1 MFIDQATIS
10 VKAGKGGNGTISF
23 RREKFIPK
31 GGPDGGNGGSGG
43 SIILRADRQLTTLMD
58 FRYKRSYQADNGH
71 AGMASNKTGKSAEDI
86 VVRVP
91 TGTLVKDAESDAV
104 YVDLIKDNEEFIIA
118 QGGKGGRGNAE
129 FATPTNQAP
138 RKATPGI
145 PGDERMIQLELK
157 LLADVGLV
165 GFPNA
170 GKSTLI
176 SRISAA
182 KPKIADYPFTTL
194 IPNLGI
200 VRYQEYKSFVVADMP
215 GLIEGAHAGK
225 GLGIEFLKHIERTR
239 VLVFLIECTS
249 EDPKEQYKTL
259 LNELELFN
267 EEMLEKPQVIAL
279 TKMDLADDAARK
291 VIAKLKFKK
300 GIDVVPISSV
310 AGEGVHLLLD
320 AIWKQLAKKEPK
332 PIIPIVLGKG
342 KRRHGKS
349 I

>member
-31 GGPDGGNGGSGG
+31 GGPDGGNGGHGG

-58 FRYKRSYQADNGH
+58 FRYKRAYAAENGH
-71 AGMASNKTGKSAEDI
+71 AGMGSNKTGKSADD
-86 VVRVP
+86 VLVRVP
-91 TGTLVKDAESDAV
+91 TGTLVKDAETDEV
-104 YVDLIKDNEEFIIA
+104 YVDLIDDNQEFVIA
-118 QGGKGGRGNAE
+118 KGGKGGRGNAE

-138 RKATPGI
+138 RRSTPGA
-145 PGDERMIQLELK
+145 PGEERLIQLELK

-215 GLIEGAHAGK
+215 GLIEGAHSGK

-267 EEMLEKPQVIAL
+267 ESMLEKPQVIAL
-279 TKMDLADDAARK
+279 TKMDLADETIRK
-291 VIAKLKFKK
+291 MVAKLKFKK
-300 GIDVVPISSV
+300 GLTVIPISAV
-310 AGEGVHLLLD
+310 AGEGVSDLLD
-320 AIWKQLAKKEPK
+320 AVWKQLTKKNR
-332 PIIPIVLGKG
+332 GN
-342 KRRHGKS
+342 
-349 I
+349 

>member
-10 VKAGKGGNGTISF
+10 VKAGKGGNGIVSF

-31 GGPDGGNGGSGG
+31 GGPDGGNGGYGG
-43 SIILRADRQLTTLMD
+43 SVILRADRQLTTLMD
-58 FRYKRSYQADNGH
+58 FRYKRSYQAENGN
-71 AGMASNKTGKSAEDI
+71 AGMGSNKTGKSAED
-86 VVRVP
+86 VLVRVP
-91 TGTLVKDAESDAV
+91 TGTLVKDAETDTV
-104 YVDLIKDNEEFIIA
+104 YVDLVEDNQEFVIA
-118 QGGKGGRGNAE
+118 KGGKGGRGNAE
-129 FATPTNQAP
+129 FATPTVQAP
-138 RKATPGI
+138 RRSTPGG
-145 PGDERMIQLELK
+145 PGEERLIQLELK

-215 GLIEGAHAGK
+215 GLIEGAHQGK

-239 VLVFLIECTS
+239 VLVFLLECTS
-249 EDPKEQYKTL
+249 EDPKEQYTTL

-267 EEMLEKPQVIAL
+267 KEMLKKPQVIAL
-279 TKMDLADDAARK
+279 TKMDLADAPIRAMVK
-291 VIAKLKFKK
+291 KLKFKK
-300 GIDVVPISSV
+300 GTPVVAISSV
-310 AGEGVHLLLD
+310 AGEGVSDLLD
-320 AIWKQLAKKEPK
+320 AVWKQLSKK
-332 PIIPIVLGKG
+332 PIPD
-342 KRRHGKS
+342 
-349 I
+349 